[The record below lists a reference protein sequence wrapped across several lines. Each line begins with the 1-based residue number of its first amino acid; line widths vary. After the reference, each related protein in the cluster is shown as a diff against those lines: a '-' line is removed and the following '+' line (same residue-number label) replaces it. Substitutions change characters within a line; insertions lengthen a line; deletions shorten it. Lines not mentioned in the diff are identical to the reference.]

1 MFKPTYQGIK
11 LSTADMNIQSAAVG
25 LMINYTGLNK
35 TAEKKTATALA
46 DYEDVLRQ
54 ACEPS
59 LPCSHMHG
67 NSFTRINFGLPTLS
81 KDQLATVMVGRL
93 NKIAQLYK
101 SRRATSTGDTR
112 DFYDYQL
119 LLIERAMKNN

>member
-1 MFKPTYQGIK
+1 
-11 LSTADMNIQSAAVG
+11 MNIQSAAVG

-54 ACEPS
+54 TCEPS
-59 LPCSHMHG
+59 LPCSHSYMNG
-67 NSFTRINFGLPTLS
+67 DSFTRINFGLPTLS
-81 KDQLATVMVGRL
+81 KEQLAAVMVGRL

-101 SRRATSTGDTR
+101 SRRAASVGDTR

-119 LLIERAMKNN
+119 LLIERTLKNN